1 MHWQI
6 DEYAADTSVS
16 PAVVPTS
23 PGFIDGLYAVGG
35 FPSTVA
41 MLVSLD
47 GNIVM
52 SHHSPSLD
60 KTHPAL

>member
-6 DEYAADTSVS
+6 DEYAADPVVS

-23 PGFIDGLYAVGG
+23 PGFIDGLYAVGEL
-35 FPSTVA
+35 PSI
-41 MLVSLD
+41 SLD
-47 GNIVM
+47 ETIVV
-52 SHHSPSLD
+52 SYHSPSLD